1 MIMHLKYYRQP
12 IIIVFIIITGLIVMI
27 AIGFPLG
34 ILSQKPDGLERVLVD
49 YKGDSWLEN
58 LFSPWTPFLAW
69 IENDYLAGIIGIIL
83 TTAIIISVFYLIT
96 FLKKRKIERN

>member
-1 MIMHLKYYRQP
+1 MNLKDYRRP
-12 IIIVFIIITGLIVMI
+12 IIIVFVILIGLIVII
-27 AIGFPLG
+27 AVGFPLG
-34 ILSQKPDGLERVLVD
+34 ILSQNPDGLERVLID
-49 YKGDSWLEN
+49 YKGNSWLEN
-58 LFSPWTPFLAW
+58 LFSPWIPFLAW